1 MQTLII
7 YAHPDTE
14 PRGNGYC
21 ILSEVKNALFS
32 ANKKYTLVDLY
43 KDNFNPVL
51 RKEEHYVSGGK
62 ELASEVLSYQKMIAD
77 AEKII
82 IIHPIWWGGM
92 PAILKG
98 FFDRVLTPGFGYKY
112 EQGIPKKLFS
122 DKKATV
128 FVTSGGPAWYS
139 RAVQEA
145 RAQRNMRKDILG
157 FLGIN
162 ARVFLFAKAGRA
174 TEETKLRAQELVVRG
189 MRHLF

>member
-1 MQTLII
+1 MKTLII

-14 PRGNGYC
+14 PRGNGYH
-21 ILSEVKNALFS
+21 IFSEVKRTLEAAGIEYALI
-32 ANKKYTLVDLY
+32 DLY

-62 ELASEVLSYQKMIAD
+62 EIASEVLAYQKIIAD
-77 AEKII
+77 AGKII
-82 IIHPIWWGGM
+82 IIHPVWWGGM

-112 EQGIPKKLFS
+112 ENGIPKKLFP
-122 DKKATV
+122 DKKAAV
-128 FVTSGGPAWYS
+128 FMTSAGPIWYS
-139 RAVQEA
+139 LVIQEA

-162 ARVFLFAKAGRA
+162 AKVFLFPKAGRV
-174 TEETKLRAQELVVRG
+174 TEETKPRIQELVARG
-189 MRHLF
+189 LRHLS